1 MFSKFRSLI
10 FKFDPETAHNLAI
23 KSLKL
28 NLLPNLSNQEK
39 DDSLFKTKLFGK
51 EINNPI
57 GIAAG
62 FDKNAEVY
70 NSLFKLGFGFVEVG
84 TVTPLEQYGNPKPR
98 VFRLVDDQ
106 ALINRLGFNN
116 LGSENI
122 SKRIKSNPNK
132 GLLGV
137 NIGPNKDSEDRLN
150 DYLIGLR
157 VFHDIADY
165 VTINISSPNTENLRN
180 FHDKSKFDE
189 LMDSIE
195 KEKIRLK
202 SKIPIIVK
210 ISPDI
215 LEEQIEIICK
225 TLIQYK
231 VSAIIVSNTSAKNR
245 DKLKDILK
253 HQKGGLSGKPLEE
266 EANKLISKFYKILN
280 GKIEIIGVGVVP
292 QEINLDPFFSPRKL
306 LDLQAGLYGVKEK
319 DRITDTILNL
329 VSLEKEANSYAR
341 SLSGGMK
348 RRLLMAKA
356 LVHQPPLVF
365 LDEPTAGVDVELR
378 QNLWK
383 NVRMLNKLGV
393 TIILT
398 THYLEEAEKMCDR
411 IAILNKGNVV
421 ALDSTKNLLNRIQTK
436 KVTFK
441 TDKEINIQ
449 KNDLESLEI
458 ISKIGNEVCVSYEK
472 SKVNMEK
479 LINLIKKNNV
489 KIVDISTDDGDLED
503 VFLRLIK
510 N

>member
-1 MFSKFRSLI
+1 MDKKNILSVKNLKKIYSKQ
-10 FKFDPETAHNLAI
+10 HNGKTYALND
-23 KSLKL
+23 L
-28 NLLPNLSNQEK
+28 NL
-39 DDSLFKTKLFGK
+39 DVK
-51 EINNPI
+51 EGEI
-57 GIAAG
+57 
-62 FDKNAEVY
+62 F
-70 NSLFKLGFGFVEVG
+70 
-84 TVTPLEQYGNPKPR
+84 
-98 VFRLVDDQ
+98 
-106 ALINRLGFNN
+106 
-116 LGSENI
+116 
-122 SKRIKSNPNK
+122 
-132 GLLGV
+132 GLLG
-137 NIGPNKDSEDRLN
+137 PNGAGKTT
-150 DYLIGLR
+150 
-157 VFHDIADY
+157 F
-165 VTINISSPNTENLRN
+165 INILAGTVIKTGGEVNVCGFDLDENPRQVRA
-180 FHDKSKFDE
+180 S
-189 LMDSIE
+189 
-195 KEKIRLK
+195 
-202 SKIPIIVK
+202 
-210 ISPDI
+210 
-215 LEEQIEIICK
+215 
-225 TLIQYK
+225 
-231 VSAIIVSNTSAKNR
+231 
-245 DKLKDILK
+245 
-253 HQKGGLSGKPLEE
+253 
-266 EANKLISKFYKILN
+266 
-280 GKIEIIGVGVVP
+280 VGVVP

-398 THYLEEAEKMCDR
+398 THYLEEAEEMCDR

-472 SKVNMEK
+472 NKVNMEK